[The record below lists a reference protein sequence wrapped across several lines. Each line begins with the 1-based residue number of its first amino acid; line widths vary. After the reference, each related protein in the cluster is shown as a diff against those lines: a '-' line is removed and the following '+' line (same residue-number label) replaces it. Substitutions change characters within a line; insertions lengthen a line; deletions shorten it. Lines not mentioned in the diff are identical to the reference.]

1 MRLLVAIFIAI
12 FIYAFQKTLYGKM
25 WDKNLDV
32 SVEFHDNYLAK
43 GERSYITEVIN
54 NAKFLPLSILH
65 VKFVAPIS
73 FKFED
78 TDNAAFSD
86 SYYRNDVFSVM
97 SNMKITRRLYFT
109 ADKRGYYTIDGA
121 DVISKDFFLTKN
133 FAKNISHKSDIYVFP
148 EKYENKIIE
157 SVFSMVIGDIEN
169 QRSLIEDPFTFRGIR
184 EYDSSYNMKCIN
196 WKATA
201 KADKLMVNLY
211 NHTSLQN
218 IRVLLNLDTN
228 NMIKSEFI
236 DEVSISLASTICRY
250 FLDKDLNVAIASN
263 GTDIVTK
270 NVVEVESGSSLKHML
285 SIDKYLSRLNGQS
298 GIESFLD
305 IIDKEI
311 NMQRD
316 NTTYIIISPY
326 YKEDLLRKLDYLE
339 KRGIGVYMVVPYY
352 NVHGFKRFRSYM
364 HGWEVN
370 IYET

>member
-1 MRLLVAIFIAI
+1 M
-12 FIYAFQKTLYGKM
+12 
-25 WDKNLDV
+25 
-32 SVEFHDNYLAK
+32 
-43 GERSYITEVIN
+43 
-54 NAKFLPLSILH
+54 
-65 VKFVAPIS
+65 
-73 FKFED
+73 
-78 TDNAAFSD
+78 
-86 SYYRNDVFSVM
+86 
-97 SNMKITRRLYFT
+97 
-109 ADKRGYYTIDGA
+109 
-121 DVISKDFFLTKN
+121 
-133 FAKNISHKSDIYVFP
+133 
-148 EKYENKIIE
+148 
-157 SVFSMVIGDIEN
+157 
-169 QRSLIEDPFTFRGIR
+169 IEDPFTFRGIR

-270 NVVEVESGSSLKHML
+270 NVGEVESGSSLKHML

>member
-1 MRLLVAIFIAI
+1 MKLVVAIFIAI
-12 FIYAFQKTLYGKM
+12 FIYVFQKTLYGKL
-25 WDKNLDV
+25 WDRNLIV
-32 SVEFHDNYLAK
+32 SVEFHDTYLNK
-43 GERSYITEVIN
+43 GESSYITEVIN

-65 VKFVAPIS
+65 VKFAAPIS
-73 FKFED
+73 FSFED
-78 TDNAAFSD
+78 KDNAALSD

-109 ADKRGYYTIDGA
+109 AGKRGYYTIDGA
-121 DVISKDFFLTKN
+121 NVISKDFFLTKN
-133 FAKNISHKSDIYVFP
+133 FAKNIEHKSDIYVFP
-148 EKYENKIIE
+148 EKYDNKIID

-184 EYDSSYNMKCIN
+184 EYDSSYNMRRIN

-228 NMIKSEFI
+228 NMIKAEYI
-236 DEVSISLASTICRY
+236 DEVSISLASTVCKY
-250 FLDKDLNVAIASN
+250 FLTKNLNVAITSN
-263 GTDIVTK
+263 GTDVVTK
-270 NVVEVESGSSLKHML
+270 NTGEVESGSSLKHML

-298 GIESFLD
+298 GIEGFM
-305 IIDKEI
+305 EI
-311 NMQRD
+311 VDSEIALQRD
-316 NTTYIIISPY
+316 NTTYIFISPY
-326 YKEDLLRKLDYLE
+326 YKEDLLEKLDYME
-339 KRGIGVYMVVPYY
+339 KKGLGVYMLVPYY
-352 NVHGFKRFRSYM
+352 NVHGFDKLRSYM